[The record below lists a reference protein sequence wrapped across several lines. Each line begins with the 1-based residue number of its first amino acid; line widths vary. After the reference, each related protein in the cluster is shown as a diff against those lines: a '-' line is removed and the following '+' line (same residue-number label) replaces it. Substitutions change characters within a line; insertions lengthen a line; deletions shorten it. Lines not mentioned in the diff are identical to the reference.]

1 MQSPGDMVD
10 GEVMEAVVDGEEAMV
25 VVVGE
30 VGVVNAALLI
40 NQAKLE

>member
-1 MQSPGDMVD
+1 MVD
-10 GEVMEAVVDGEEAMV
+10 GEVMEEVVDGEEAMVV

-40 NQAKLE
+40 KQAKLE

>member
-1 MQSPGDMVD
+1 MVD

-25 VVVGE
+25 VVVVGE
-30 VGVVNAALLI
+30 VGVANAALLI